1 MKEYLKKKLCCIYL
15 IWFLE
20 SEKKKQIKKSEKP
33 TKQND
38 YAMPIKPLE
47 IQI

>member
-1 MKEYLKKKLCCIYL
+1 MKEYLKKTVLHLFNMIFGE
-15 IWFLE
+15 W
-20 SEKKKQIKKSEKP
+20 KKKQIKKSEKP